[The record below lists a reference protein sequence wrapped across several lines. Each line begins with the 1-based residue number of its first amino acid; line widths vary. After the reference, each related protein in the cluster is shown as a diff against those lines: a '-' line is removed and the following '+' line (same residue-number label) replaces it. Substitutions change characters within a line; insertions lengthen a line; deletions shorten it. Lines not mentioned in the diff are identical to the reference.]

1 MSHLSD
7 RTQAVM
13 LLEKLLQQQLSL
25 TQCFNQD
32 TSPFTKAICF
42 GVCRHYHRLQ
52 VIADYLCPK
61 KQKSLSV
68 WLVLLVGLFQ
78 LLYIDKPA
86 YATVQETVRVLE
98 KLKLGWAK
106 SFINGVLRR
115 FCREQ
120 TTIIEAIR
128 QQPEY
133 IWGHPDWMLSLF
145 QRDWPDDW
153 SSLVVA
159 NDAHPP
165 MSLRVNLQKL
175 SRHSYLQQL
184 LNQGW
189 QAEPLPYA
197 PAGITLHSPCTAED
211 LPGFVH
217 GEVAIQDQA
226 AQLVVPLLE
235 LEPGLRVLDAC
246 AAPGGKTCYILESEP
261 ELQACVALD
270 INEKRLPYIQSNLK
284 RLGLSAIVK
293 QGDASQPE
301 SWWDGKMFDR
311 ILLDA
316 PCSALGVIRRHPDI
330 KLLRSA
336 EHIQEV
342 VVTQHK
348 LLRSLWPLLNPG
360 GILVY
365 ATCSV
370 LRCENQQQIACFLA
384 DYPDAKLVEHASP
397 WGRWTGYGWQILP
410 GDHDMD
416 GFFYAPLKK
425 LCK

>member
-7 RTQAVM
+7 RTQAVLM
-13 LLEKLLQQQLSL
+13 LEKLIDQRLSL
-25 TQCFNQD
+25 SQCFTQSS
-32 TSPFTKAICF
+32 SPFAKAICF
-42 GVCRHYHRLQ
+42 GVCRHYHRLD

-61 KQKSLSV
+61 KQKSLLV
-68 WLVLLVGLFQ
+68 RLVLLSGLFQ

-86 YATVQETVRVLE
+86 YATVQETVRILD
-98 KLKLGWAK
+98 KLKLSWAK

-128 QQPEY
+128 QQSEY
-133 IWGHPDWMLSLF
+133 IWGHPQWMLRLF
-145 QRDWPDDW
+145 QQDWPEDW
-153 SSLVVA
+153 SALVVA
-159 NDAHPP
+159 NDGHPP

-175 SRHSYLQQL
+175 SREVYLEKL
-184 LNQGW
+184 LHQGL
-189 QAEPLPYA
+189 QAEPLAYS
-197 PAGITLHSPCTAED
+197 PAGIFLHSPCAVED
-211 LPGFVH
+211 LPGFDA
-217 GEVAIQDQA
+217 GEVSVQDQA

-235 LEPGLRVLDAC
+235 LKPGLRILDAC
-246 AAPGGKTCYILESEP
+246 AAPGGKTCHILESEAN
-261 ELQACVALD
+261 LKICLAIDV
-270 INEKRLPYIQSNLK
+270 NEKRLPYIESNLK
-284 RLGLSAIVK
+284 RLDLLATVK
-293 QGDASQPE
+293 QGDAAQPA
-301 SWWDGKMFDR
+301 SWWNGETFDR

-336 EHIQEV
+336 QHIQDV
-342 VVTQHK
+342 VQMQHK

-370 LRCENQQQIACFLA
+370 LHSENQQQIALFLEDHA
-384 DYPDAKLVEHASP
+384 DAVLQENDAP

-416 GFFYAPLKK
+416 GFFYAPIKK
-425 LCK
+425 LWK